1 MATFRKFTALLL
13 AVLILSGTP
22 LPAFAAVSPE
32 EEVMEAEDKPAWQ
45 LVPQYFQ
52 DDYPDEEYG
61 NSTVAKGG
69 CSVTSLAM
77 VATYLTGHEYL
88 PDELAY
94 YFGGRAENNIRRLE
108 LGSEVLR
115 LPYQKAGNW
124 RDVMKALKAGKIAVV
139 LMNHTSIF
147 TDTQH
152 FIVLTGLN
160 EEGRIMINDP
170 YKPNYKKWDLKKAL
184 VNGFDEG
191 SVIKG
196 YSGGWIYDKALMPDD
211 PFIYTENVPRFENRS
226 DKTEEEV
233 FHPRYPDVIE
243 LSPMEQDLIAKAV
256 HAEAGEETLQCR
268 QAVAEVILNRLVS
281 GGYPDTLEEVLADK
295 RQFDGDTD
303 TARATAKDYEAVEKA
318 LEGPYLLEEGVV
330 VFSETP
336 ILNKLYRE
344 IGGYVFCYG
353 K

>member
-1 MATFRKFTALLL
+1 MAIFRKFTALLL

-22 LPAFAAVSPE
+22 LPAFGAVSPE
-32 EEVMEAEDKPAWQ
+32 EEVVEAEEKPSYA
-45 LVPQYFQ
+45 LIPQYFQ

-115 LPYQKAGNW
+115 LPYKKAGNW
-124 RDVMKALKAGKIAVV
+124 RDVMKALKEGKIAIV

-170 YKPNYKKWDLKKAL
+170 YKPNYKK
-184 VNGFDEG
+184 
-191 SVIKG
+191 
-196 YSGGWIYDKALMPDD
+196 
-211 PFIYTENVPRFENRS
+211 
-226 DKTEEEV
+226 
-233 FHPRYPDVIE
+233 
-243 LSPMEQDLIAKAV
+243 
-256 HAEAGEETLQCR
+256 
-268 QAVAEVILNRLVS
+268 
-281 GGYPDTLEEVLADK
+281 
-295 RQFDGDTD
+295 GD
-303 TARATAKDYEAVEKA
+303 
-318 LEGPYLLEEGVV
+318 
-330 VFSETP
+330 
-336 ILNKLYRE
+336 
-344 IGGYVFCYG
+344 
-353 K
+353 